1 MNPRQTATLIRSSCP
16 GVFDAGLPT
25 IAYGDAQH
33 PDEAHAVIR
42 EARRT
47 APIALGPH
55 GPELLTYELVR
66 TTLRDPRFRMPEG
79 MHLALTSQ
87 TIEMQIRRK

>member
-16 GVFDAGLPT
+16 SVFDGRLPT
-25 IAYGDAQH
+25 IGHGDGQH

-42 EARRT
+42 EAHRT
-47 APIALGPH
+47 APIAIGPH
-55 GPELLTYELVR
+55 GPELTYELVR
-66 TTLRDPRFRMPEG
+66 TTLRDPRFRVPQG
-79 MHLALTSQ
+79 MLLVLSPQ

>member
-16 GVFDAGLPT
+16 SVFDNRLPT
-25 IAYGDAQH
+25 IGHGDGQH

-42 EARRT
+42 EAHRT
-47 APIALGPH
+47 APIATGPH
-55 GPELLTYELVR
+55 GPELTYELVR
-66 TTLRDPRFRMPEG
+66 TTLRDPRFRVPQG
-79 MHLALTSQ
+79 MLLVLSPQ

>member
-16 GVFDAGLPT
+16 SVFDAGLPT
-25 IAYGDAQH
+25 IGQGDGQH

-42 EARRT
+42 EAHPT
-47 APIALGPH
+47 APTAIGPH
-55 GPELLTYELVR
+55 GPELTYELVR
-66 TTLRDPRFRMPEG
+66 TTLRDPRFRVPQG
-79 MHLALTSQ
+79 MLLVLSPQ